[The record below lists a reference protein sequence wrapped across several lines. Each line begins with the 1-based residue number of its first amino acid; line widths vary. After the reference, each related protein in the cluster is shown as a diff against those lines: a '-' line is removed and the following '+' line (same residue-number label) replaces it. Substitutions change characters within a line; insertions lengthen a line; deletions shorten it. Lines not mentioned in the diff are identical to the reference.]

1 MIRILVAA
9 IIVAALVPSFFFK
22 VDERE
27 LAIKFRFGE
36 ILGSDY
42 TPGLHPMIPV
52 FNDVQKFDGRLQ
64 TLDAEPQRYLT
75 IEKKDVIVDAFVR
88 WRIID
93 VERFYRSTRGDVR
106 RAGLL
111 LYQQIN
117 DGLRSEFGKRTIR
130 EVVSGERAD
139 IMDIVT
145 RNANEK
151 GQELGMAVVDVRLK
165 RIDLPEEVSSTVYNR
180 MRSERARV
188 ARELRARGDKEAIRI
203 TADADRQRSV
213 VIAEAYRDA
222 EKTRGEGDAGASRI
236 YAEAY
241 EQNES
246 FYEFHRSLQ
255 AYSKSFRDK
264 GDLLL
269 IEPDSEFFRFFKDSL
284 GRVSP

>member
-1 MIRILVAA
+1 MLRILAV
-9 IIVAALVPSFFFK
+9 VLALVAVVPAFFFQ

-42 TPGLHPMIPV
+42 KPGLHPMIPV

-151 GQELGMAVVDVRLK
+151 GKELGMAVLDVRLK

-213 VIAEAYRDA
+213 LIAEAYRDA
-222 EKTRGEGDAGASRI
+222 EKVRGEGDAGAARI
-236 YAEAY
+236 YADAY
-241 EQNES
+241 QRNEP
-246 FYEFHRSLQ
+246 FYEFYRSLQ
-255 AYSKSFRDK
+255 AYSNSFRNK
-264 GDLLL
+264 EDLLL
-269 IEPDSEFFRFFKDSL
+269 IEPDSEFFRFFKDPV
-284 GRVSP
+284 GRLPQ

>member
-1 MIRILVAA
+1 MIRILVA
-9 IIVAALVPSFFFK
+9 IIVIAAAVPSFFFR

-42 TPGLHPMIPV
+42 EPGLHPMIPI
-52 FNDVQKFDGRLQ
+52 FNDVQKFDARLQ

-75 IEKKDVIVDAFVR
+75 VEKKDVIVDAFVR
-88 WRIID
+88 WRIVD

-151 GQELGMAVVDVRLK
+151 GQELGMAVIDVRLK

-222 EKTRGEGDAGASRI
+222 ETSRGEGDAGASRI

-241 EQNES
+241 EQNPS
-246 FYEFHRSLQ
+246 FYAFQRSLE

-269 IEPDSEFFRFFKDSL
+269 IEPDSEFFRFFKDPV
-284 GRVSP
+284 GRVTP

>member
-1 MIRILVAA
+1 MWVRVLIGVLVLA
-9 IIVAALVPSFFFK
+9 IIAPAFFFR

-36 ILGSDY
+36 ILRSDY
-42 TPGLHPMIPV
+42 DPGLHWMVPIY
-52 FNDVQKFDGRLQ
+52 NDVQKFDRRLQ
-64 TLDAEPQRYLT
+64 TLDAQPQRYLT
-75 IEKKDVIVDAFVR
+75 VEKKDVIVDAFVR
-88 WRIID
+88 WRITD

-117 DGLRSEFGKRTIR
+117 DGLRSEFGKRTIK

-145 RNANEK
+145 RGANEK
-151 GQELGMAVVDVRLK
+151 GKELGMAVLDVRLK

-203 TADADRQRSV
+203 TADADRQRAV
-213 VIAEAYRDA
+213 VIAEAYKDA
-222 EKTRGEGDAGASRI
+222 EKVRGAGDAGAAAV
-236 YAEAY
+236 YADAY
-241 EQNES
+241 GRNRE
-246 FYEFHRSLQ
+246 FYDFYRSLQ
-255 AYSKSFRDK
+255 AYSQSFGSKD
-264 GDLLL
+264 DILLL
-269 IEPDSEFFRFFKDSL
+269 EPDNEFFRFFKDPV
-284 GRVSP
+284 GRAP